1 MRVTKK
7 FLKSYNRYN
16 FEITEQIE
24 VRKTIECYIPQ
35 FTGWS
40 ATVGEFPSYLNGF
53 ESYYERENESIYSKW
68 KLKEEYLNNRPKYSV
83 EITYFE
89 YEVKLNEDVKKEIKR
104 RHEYYSKIA
113 NKYEKLLELI

>member
-1 MRVTKK
+1 MKVTKK
-7 FLKSYNRYN
+7 FIKSFKQYN
-16 FEITEQIE
+16 FEILGQTE
-24 VRKTIECYIPQ
+24 VHKTIKHYIPYSTEWNIK
-35 FTGWS
+35 TG
-40 ATVGEFPSYLNGF
+40 GFPSYLAGF
-53 ESYYERENESIYSKW
+53 ESYYEYESIHNKW

-104 RHEYYSKIA
+104 RYEYYSKIA